1 MDDVV
6 TIVLYKAKTIQS
18 VLTEIAGLLV
28 IIKILAF
35 TLKFYNE
42 KRFLS
47 KMKREGVEDFREVFT
62 YSNFKGLMLH
72 D

>member
-6 TIVLYKAKTIQS
+6 TVVLYKAKTIQS

-28 IIKILAF
+28 IMKILGF
-35 TLKFYNE
+35 SLRFYNE
-42 KRFLS
+42 KRFIS
-47 KMKREGVEDFREVFT
+47 KMKKEEIEDFREVFT